1 MTRLPS
7 DRVES
12 MAITQFRGI
21 LDEMTL
27 NVPLRY
33 DIKEGDRGPIWDGN
47 VDFYERDK
55 RKIKYSIDFQ
65 VKGRSIGNKRFMD
78 GFSFNEIKEWQL
90 ENYKAKN
97 GTILIVCLFRNG
109 YTEKKLYY
117 ASLMPYEI
125 DKILDKQHRS
135 KKKNPSIKVQ
145 SIENIPTFYRICEQF
160 NYDKKMQGG
169 LSSNFFDNPIYQAK
183 YGKSIEF
190 RSYGNSVFDAINNL
204 LDKDNYFY
212 TLDELG
218 HTVNVS
224 RGKMMSVEMLN
235 SAVVKDSSGRIIFSN
250 GNISELNSE
259 HEELFRFGNSFSIN
273 LTRNELTIRLRG
285 SFRSRLRELTYL
297 QDVIKTGKVYINDSS
312 LSLDFDPK
320 IADYFTEAYG
330 VYSNTVG
337 ALEKH
342 SIDTDIIIDNWSED
356 DLNVLGKWLN
366 AVENRKPISLSDNIF
381 GCVQIGTL
389 KLSTFSIKREDGLYD
404 IKSIWNNDNSWDG
417 EFRCNFN
424 NGSYIDTK
432 NAFLVLPSIVFL
444 ADDINL
450 DDARNSI
457 RWDELSDGEYGLANL
472 QALNVIKAYD
482 ENNNDELLLY
492 ADWLL
497 NNLIK
502 YDKSNHDIYFI
513 NKQQIKKRLGM
524 MEETDF
530 EEIIAIKDKTSVPM
544 AKLCCCLLLDSKVEA
559 RKIFRDLSK
568 KEQEDF
574 CAYPISKFMQDN

>member
-1 MTRLPS
+1 MARLSS

-12 MAITQFRGI
+12 MAITQFRGV
-21 LDEMTL
+21 LDEMAL

-33 DIKEGDRGPIWDGN
+33 DIEEGDRGPIWDGN

-55 RKIKYSIDFQ
+55 RKIRYSIDFQ
-65 VKGRSIGNKRFMD
+65 VKGRAIGNKKFTD
-78 GFSFNEIKEWQL
+78 SFSFNEVKEWQL
-90 ENYKAKN
+90 ENYKVKN
-97 GTILIVCLFRNG
+97 GTILIVCLFRND

-125 DKILDKQHRS
+125 DRILDEQHKS
-135 KKKNPSIKVQ
+135 KKKNPSIKVH
-145 SIENIPTFYRICEQF
+145 SIEDTPTFYRVCEQF

-169 LSSNFFDNPIYQAK
+169 LSSNFFDNPIYQGK

-190 RSYGNSVFDAINNL
+190 RSYGSSVFDAMVNL
-204 LDKDNYFY
+204 IDNDNYYY

-218 HTVNVS
+218 RTVNVS
-224 RGKMMSVEMLN
+224 RGKMVGVEMSS
-235 SAVVKDSSGRIIFSN
+235 SAVVKDSSGRMVFSH
-250 GNISELNSE
+250 GNISSINSD
-259 HEELFRFGNSFSIN
+259 HEELFRFGNSFLIN
-273 LTRNELTIRLRG
+273 ITKNELTIKLRG
-285 SFRSRLRELTYL
+285 SFKSRLYELTYL
-297 QDVIKTGKVYINDSS
+297 QDVVKTEKLFID
-312 LSLDFDPK
+312 DFSMGLNFKPEV
-320 IADYFTEAYG
+320 ADYFTNAFK
-330 VYSNTVG
+330 VYDTTVS

-342 SIDTDIIIDNWSED
+342 NINTEINIDEWTDK
-356 DLNVLGKWLN
+356 DLNALGRWLD
-366 AVENRKPISLSDNIF
+366 AVENKRPIKTSGSIF
-381 GCVQIGTL
+381 GCIQVGTL
-389 KLSTFSIKREDGLYD
+389 KLSTFCTKREDGLYD
-404 IKSIWNNDNSWDG
+404 VKSIWNNESSWVG
-417 EFRCNFN
+417 EFRCNFS
-424 NGSYIDTK
+424 NGSHIDTK
-432 NAFLVLPSIVFL
+432 NIYLVLPSIVFL

-450 DDARNSI
+450 DDARNGI

-482 ENNNDELLLY
+482 ENNNNELLLY

-524 MEETDF
+524 MDETDF